1 MIQITFPDNSVKEFT
16 EGVTPIDIAHS
27 ISSQLARDIV
37 AATVNG
43 NQWDDNN
50 IDSYN
55 QYTKIINKVSP
66 HQQGSICESERNQV
80 IENRHKFFIEMC
92 DFYNARKV
100 A

>member
-1 MIQITFPDNSVKEFT
+1 MTYDAQPMLEYGFVDF
-16 EGVTPIDIAHS
+16 
-27 ISSQLARDIV
+27 
-37 AATVNG
+37 NG

-66 HQQGSICESERNQV
+66 HQQGSICESERNQM

-92 DFYNARKV
+92 EFYNNRK
-100 A
+100 AA